1 MMEFYTS
8 IADHYD
14 YIFPLNKQQLNWVKQ
29 ETGTTSL
36 HLLDAGCATGSLAI
50 ELAKS
55 GFKVDAF
62 DLDTQMIE
70 LARRKDDNKVVRFT
84 SGDLLKME
92 ENYAANTF
100 DGLLCFG
107 NTLVHL
113 NDENE
118 IAQFLNAAYLLLK
131 QGGKLMIQVLHYE
144 NILRRK
150 LEQLPL
156 IDNEVLRFERSYR
169 YPENNSI
176 LFDTRLTIK
185 ANGKTLDNSVK
196 LYPVSHTQI
205 RRLITDAGFCS
216 VKSYGDFAGN
226 ELTEQ
231 SIPLLITAVKNLE
244 QST

>member
-14 YIFPLNKQQLNWVKQ
+14 HIFPLNKQQLNWVKQ
-29 ETGTTSL
+29 ETGATSL

-50 ELAKS
+50 ELAKC

-62 DLDTQMIE
+62 DLDAQMIE

-176 LFDTRLTIK
+176 VFDTRLTIK
-185 ANGKTLDNSVK
+185 AEGKTLNNSVK

-205 RRLITDAGFCS
+205 RRLLIDAGFSS
-216 VKSYGDFAGN
+216 VKSYCDFAGN

>member
-1 MMEFYTS
+1 MEFYTS
-8 IADHYD
+8 IAAYYD
-14 YIFPLNKQQLNWVKQ
+14 FIFPLNRQQLSLVIK
-29 ETGTTSL
+29 ETEGKSR
-36 HLLDAGCATGSLAI
+36 HILDTGCATGSLAI
-50 ELAKS
+50 ELAKT

-62 DLDTQMIE
+62 DLDAQMIE
-70 LARRKDDNKVVRFT
+70 LARQKDVDNLVAFT
-84 SGDLLKME
+84 SGNMLKME
-92 ENYAANTF
+92 ESYAANTF

-118 IAQFLNAAYLLLK
+118 IAKFLNAAYVLLK

-144 NILRRK
+144 NILRKK

-196 LYPVSHTQI
+196 LYPVTHAQL
-205 RRLITDAGFCS
+205 RRLITDAGFTT
-216 VKSYGDFAGN
+216 VNSYGDFAEN

-231 SIPLLITAVKNLE
+231 SIPLVITAVKN
-244 QST
+244 